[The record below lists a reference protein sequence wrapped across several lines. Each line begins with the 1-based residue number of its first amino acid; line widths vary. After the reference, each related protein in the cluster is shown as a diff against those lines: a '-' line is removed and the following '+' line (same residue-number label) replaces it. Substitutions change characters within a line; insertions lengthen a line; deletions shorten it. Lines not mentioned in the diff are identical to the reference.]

1 MANKYWVGGNGTWN
15 SSSTTNWRTTSG
27 GTTAAAVP
35 TSADVVIFDSNSGN
49 PVVTLTGALLC
60 LDIQVNTGVT
70 VTFQSTG
77 SLTISGNMNFV
88 SGSTVTWNATG
99 TITFNATTSKT
110 ITSSGTTFNT
120 AVTFN
125 GAGGNWTFLDDFTM
139 GSTRALTHTNGTIDL
154 NGKDLTV
161 GTYTTAAGTKNITFN
176 GGRLYVLNT
185 GTAFN
190 NAQPTNFT
198 TTAGSNSQFNAII
211 MYGTGQTFAGAGSTY
226 NCNLYV
232 TNITITGNNTF
243 AGFGVEYVGGGSSAI
258 AITGSNSFGS
268 AEIVNY
274 GYTTTFTLTAGT
286 TQTFTGTG
294 DNKFFTPYSGTV
306 IEFQSATAGTQATI
320 SKTFSEDV
328 NTDNITVQDIAFT
341 PAAAADGSTPYVWY
355 VGDLSINNGN
365 VTGAVFIDGSTTKV
379 YLITDT
385 STSFWQVPSN
395 WNNYN
400 NTIHMIGAGGGGAG
414 GLSTTNNWN
423 GGGGGGGGYTKLLN
437 FVTPYSLIPIAVG
450 TGGLGGSAG
459 SNGSTGAATTIGYN
473 WYSANGG
480 GGGTTGTASATA
492 GGAGGVGATYTGG
505 RGGGV
510 AIGSTTQG
518 RGGAGGGGSAGPN
531 GNGGNGG
538 YNITPTSQSAGA
550 GGGGNGGG
558 ANAANA
564 SAASASAGGNGWLA
578 SGGGVVNGGNGSF
591 GGGGAGTYVTASTLG
606 GLGSMGLDILNT
618 VGSSGGPG
626 GHVSST
632 GSAARDGT
640 YYGAGGAGG
649 TASSGQVT
657 RAGGSGASGLILIV
671 YSTVTPPFLAQRM
684 VSTGN
689 LLTNT
694 LFDETVL
701 SYHSVNS
708 TAIYASSFN
717 EVAISPI
724 NSGLARRIA
733 NTGEVQV
740 AGVIDEITGI
750 A

>member
-1 MANKYWVGGNGTWN
+1 MATKYWVGGTGTWTA
-15 SSSTTNWRTTSG
+15 SGTTNWRTTSG
-27 GTTAAAVP
+27 GTTVASAP
-35 TSADVVIFDSNSGN
+35 TVSDIVIFDSNSGSGAFN
-49 PVVTLTGALLC
+49 VTITAAAC
-60 LDIQVNTGVT
+60 LDFQVDPGVS
-70 VTFQSTG
+70 VTFISTGQTTIAG
-77 SLTISGNMNFV
+77 SLTLPS
-88 SGSTVTWNATG
+88 SAAWNATG
-99 TITFNATTSKT
+99 LITFTATSSKT
-110 ITSSGTTFNT
+110 ITTGGSTFNA

-125 GAGGNWTFLDDFTM
+125 GAGGTWTLLDNFTM
-139 GSTRALTHTNGTIDL
+139 GSTRALTHTNGTINL

-198 TTAGSNSQFNAII
+198 TTAGVNSQFNSII

-226 NCNLYV
+226 NCSLYV
-232 TNITITGNNTF
+232 TNITITGNNIF
-243 AGFGVEYVGGGSSAI
+243 AGFGIQYSTGSSAI

-268 AEIVNY
+268 AEVINY

-294 DNKFFTPYSGTV
+294 ASGINYKFFTSADIT
-306 IEFQSATAGTQATI
+306 FQSATAGTQATI
-320 SKTFSEDV
+320 TKTFSENV
-328 NTDNITVQDIAFT
+328 TTNYITAKDIAFT
-341 PAAAADGSTPYVWY
+341 PGPAADGSTPYVWY
-355 VGDLSINNGN
+355 LGNFSVNNGN
-365 VTGAVFIDGSTTKV
+365 VTGAIFIEASTTIA

-395 WNNYN
+395 WNNLN
-400 NTIHMIGAGGGGAG
+400 NTIHMIGAGGGGAA

-423 GGGGGGGGYTKLLN
+423 GGGGGGGGYTQIVN

-450 TGGLGGSAG
+450 TGGLGGAAG
-459 SNGSTGAATTIGYN
+459 GNGGAGTATTIGYN

-480 GGGTTGTASATA
+480 GGGTTGTASSTA

-510 AIGSTTQG
+510 QIGTTTQG

-538 YNITPTSQSAGA
+538 YNITPTSQNAGA

-564 SAASASAGGNGWLA
+564 SSSAASAGGNGWLA
-578 SGGGVVNGGNGSF
+578 SGGGAISGGNGSL
-591 GGGGAGTYVTASTLG
+591 GGGGGGTYVTASNKG

-626 GHVSST
+626 GDNSNSIYA
-632 GSAARDGT
+632 GRDGT

-649 TASSGQVT
+649 VVSSGQVA
-657 RAGGSGASGLILIV
+657 RAGGSGASGFILIV
-671 YSTVTPPFLAQRM
+671 YSTVPTPFLAQRM

>member
-1 MANKYWVGGNGTWN
+1 MATKYWVGGTGTWTA
-15 SSSTTNWRTTSG
+15 SGTTNWRTTSG
-27 GTTAAAVP
+27 GTTVAAAP
-35 TSADVVIFDSNSGN
+35 TVNDTVIFDSNSGSGAFN
-49 PVVTLTGALLC
+49 VTITAAFS
-60 LDIQVNTGVT
+60 LDFQVDPGVS
-70 VTFQSTG
+70 VTFISTGQTNIAG
-77 SLTISGNMNFV
+77 SLTLPS
-88 SGSTVTWNATG
+88 SAAWNATG
-99 TITFNATTSKT
+99 LITFTATSSKT
-110 ITSSGTTFNT
+110 ITTGGSTFNA

-125 GAGGNWTFLDDFTM
+125 GAGGTWTLLDNFTM
-139 GSTRALTHTNGTIDL
+139 GSTRALTHTNGTINL

-198 TTAGSNSQFNAII
+198 TTAGSNSQFNSII

-243 AGFGVEYVGGGSSAI
+243 AGFGIQYSTGSSAI

-268 AEIVNY
+268 AEVINY

-294 DNKFFTPYSGTV
+294 ASSIDTKFFTSAD
-306 IEFQSATAGTQATI
+306 IIFQSATAGTQATI
-320 SKTFSEDV
+320 SKTFSENV
-328 NTDNITVQDIAFT
+328 NTDYLTVRDIAFT
-341 PAAAADGSTPYVWY
+341 PGPAADGSTPYVWY
-355 VGDLSINNGN
+355 MGNFSVNNGN
-365 VTGAVFIDGSTTKV
+365 VTGAIFITGTTNKA

-385 STSFWQVPSN
+385 STSFWQVPSDWDN
-395 WNNYN
+395 TYN
-400 NTIHMIGAGGGGAG
+400 QIHMIGGGGGGAG

-423 GGGGGGGGYTKLLN
+423 GGGGGGGGYTRLYN
-437 FVTPYSLIPIAVG
+437 FVTPRSLIPVAVG
-450 TGGLGGSAG
+450 TGGAGGINGGGGAG
-459 SNGSTGAATTIGYN
+459 TATTIGYTA
-473 WYSANGG
+473 YSANGG

-510 AIGSTTQG
+510 SIGTTTQG

-538 YNITPTSQSAGA
+538 YNITSSAQSAGA

-564 SAASASAGGNGWLA
+564 SATAASAGGNGWLA

-591 GGGGAGTYVTASTLG
+591 GGGGAGTYVTASSLG

-632 GSAARDGT
+632 GYAARDGT

-649 TASSGQVT
+649 AVSSSQVA
-657 RAGGSGASGLILIV
+657 RAGGSGAPGLILIV
-671 YSTVTPPFLAQRM
+671 YSTVATPFLAQSLDGR
-684 VSTGN
+684 GY
-689 LLTNT
+689 LFTNT

-724 NSGLARRIA
+724 NSGLARRIV

-750 A
+750 V